1 MAAAAEYT
9 KEQLNYYRICY
20 VTTDILADGLR
31 SIFKQEWDNRYS
43 ATLGEWKD
51 EPKNGLDFWNGES
64 PQNQRRNAR
73 LLATMINGN
82 RAEWDCTM
90 LFYAILFSDCIH
102 SLNPVVQS
110 NVDDLRKF
118 RNEEFAHIPQG
129 HLTDGEFQTA
139 IRKVLLAFNALSL
152 STVKIQRISN
162 QTRFPTEEL
171 RDVLKKADDL
181 KQEIQTFEDQL
192 SKDVSSFCILPPKPS
207 HDVVGRD
214 SEVANITEQ
223 LKELKGA
230 NENSLSYLYISGN
243 PGSGK
248 SQLAGLVAKQFFDEV
263 KGIPSAISFV
273 TTINAESPKTLLE
286 SYVSFARNLKCP
298 EYAVINTLKSNDL
311 NTNEKITNLKTVIST
326 RVESYTSWLLLV
338 DNVTNILNVHA
349 HLPEPGSE
357 QWSKGQLLI
366 TTQDTASIPLTGSF
380 LQHISVSNGMEPQD
394 ASSLLS
400 MLAGFTDIEME
411 KEVAQALDNQPLA
424 LASAAM
430 YVKQVRKN
438 KLTSNFGWNDYLT
451 KLEKGQRGAT
461 EIIHAQTNP
470 SYQKSMTKAIT
481 LAVEEVMSSDKVID
495 HMFTLL
501 SLCAPQ
507 PLSLEIVINY
517 ILNIDEKFEDKEA
530 IGMRIQKCSLLLFEE
545 GKSGV
550 YIRVHQVVHDVIDTV
565 IKDRQRFKQID
576 AVNGAIRSFNQ
587 FIKCDLTMGWD
598 TLDSLVNKKHIVHH
612 LKPLVMKIEE
622 HGLTHVAQSGV
633 ANKSCAEDLEIL
645 GQICEND
652 FEFSLAKRY
661 YNLAL
666 GTFQRSDACSDS
678 DVARLCVIIG
688 NVNSSLSDLYQA
700 KKNYEFALSIVLQ
713 ESGPAHVDVASVYH
727 SLGAVH
733 MDLGDLEQAKETF
746 DRALAIRL
754 KKLGPNHV
762 DVASTYNS
770 LGCVHRELGDLE
782 QAKEYHDR
790 ALAINL
796 KRLGPDHVAVASTYH
811 RLGNVHSDLDDHEQA
826 KEYFDRAVAIRL
838 KKLGPDHVDVA
849 RTYNNLGIVH
859 SDLGHLE
866 QAKEYYDRA
875 MVIRLKKLG
884 PDHVDVAKSYTG
896 LGIVHRDLGDLERA
910 KGYYG
915 RTLAIRLKK
924 LGSDHVD
931 VASTYN
937 YLGSVHSKLGDLEQA
952 KEYYDREMVI
962 CLKNLGP
969 DHVDV
974 ASTYLGLGNIH
985 SVLGDHEQAK
995 EYFDLALAIYLKKLG
1010 PDHVDVARA
1019 YNNLGCVHIGLGD
1032 LEQAKEYYDRALAIY
1047 LKGVGP
1053 EHSDVTLVQR
1063 NLAILQ
1069 QKWSEYS
1076 CPVQ

>member
-1 MAAAAEYT
+1 MAATREYT
-9 KEQLNYYRICY
+9 KEQVNYYRICY

-31 SIFKQEWDNRYS
+31 SIFKQEWDNRYK
-43 ATLGEWKD
+43 ATKGEWKD
-51 EPKNGLDFWNGES
+51 EPKNGMDFWNGES
-64 PQNQRRNAR
+64 PQNQRRNA
-73 LLATMINGN
+73 LFLATMINGN

-90 LFYAILFSDCIH
+90 LFYAILYSDCIH

-110 NVDDLRKF
+110 NVDDVRKF
-118 RNEEFAHIPQG
+118 RNEEFGHIPQG
-129 HLTDGEFQTA
+129 HLTDAEFQTS
-139 IRKVLLAFNALSL
+139 IGKVLLAFKALRL
-152 STVKIQRISN
+152 PTIKIQTIRN
-162 QTRFPTEEL
+162 QTSFPTEEL
-171 RDVLKKADDL
+171 RQVLKKVDDL
-181 KQEIQTFEDQL
+181 KQEIQTFKDQQN
-192 SKDVSSFCILPPKPS
+192 KDVSPFCILPPKPS

-230 NENSLSYLYISGN
+230 NENSSSYLYISGN
-243 PGSGK
+243 PGTGR
-248 SQLAGLVAKQFFDEV
+248 SQLARLAAKQLFDEV

-273 TTINAESPKTLLE
+273 MTINAESPKTLLE

-298 EYAVINTLKSNDL
+298 EYAVTSTLKSNDL
-311 NTNEKITNLKTVIST
+311 NTDEKITNLKTLIST

-338 DNVTNILNVHA
+338 DNVTSSFNVHA
-349 HLPEPGSE
+349 HLPAHGSE

-366 TTQDTASIPLTGSF
+366 TTQDTASIPLTSSF

-400 MLAGFTDIEME
+400 MLSGFTESEME
-411 KEVAQALDNQPLA
+411 KEVAQALDHQPLA
-424 LASAAM
+424 LASAAT
-430 YVKQVRKN
+430 YVKQVRKS
-438 KLTSNFGWNDYLT
+438 KSTSRFGWNDYLK
-451 KLEKGQRGAT
+451 KLEEGQRGAT
-461 EIIHAQTNP
+461 ETILVETSQ
-470 SYQKSMTKAIT
+470 SYRIPMTKAIT
-481 LAVEEVMSSDKVID
+481 VAVEEVMTSDKVID

-501 SLCAPQ
+501 SMCAPQ
-507 PLSLEIVINY
+507 PLSLEIVLNY
-517 ILNIDEKFEDKEA
+517 ILNIDEKIEDKEA
-530 IGMRIQKCSLLLFEE
+530 ISMRIQKCSLLLFEE

-550 YIRVHQVVHDVIDTV
+550 YIRVHQVVHDAINTV
-565 IKDRQRFKQID
+565 IKDRQRFKQIE

-598 TLDSLVNKKHIVHH
+598 NLDSLVNKKHIVHH

-622 HGLTHVAQSGV
+622 HGLTQVAQSGV
-633 ANKSCAEDLEIL
+633 ANKSCAEDFEML

-652 FEFSLAKRY
+652 CEFSLAKRY

-666 GTFQRSDACSDS
+666 GTFQRSDACSHS

-688 NVNSSLSDLYQA
+688 NVNSSLSDLHQA

-733 MDLGDLEQAKETF
+733 MDLGDLEKAKEPF

-770 LGCVHRELGDLE
+770 LGCVHRDLSDLE

-796 KRLGPDHVAVASTYH
+796 KMLGPDHVDVASTYH

-826 KEYFDRAVAIRL
+826 KEYFDRALAIRL

-849 RTYNNLGIVH
+849 RIYNNLGIVH

-875 MVIRLKKLG
+875 MVIRLKRLG
-884 PDHVDVAKSYTG
+884 PDHVDVAKSYTD
-896 LGIVHRDLGDLERA
+896 LGIVHSVLGDHEQEKEYFDRA
-910 KGYYG
+910 
-915 RTLAIRLKK
+915 LAIRLKK
-924 LGSDHVD
+924 
-931 VASTYN
+931 
-937 YLGSVHSKLGDLEQA
+937 
-952 KEYYDREMVI
+952 
-962 CLKNLGP
+962 LGP

-974 ASTYLGLGNIH
+974 ASTYNSLGCVH
-985 SVLGDHEQAK
+985 RDLGDHEQAK
-995 EYFDLALAIYLKKLG
+995 EYFDRALAIVLKSLG
-1010 PDHVDVARA
+1010 PDHVDVASI
-1019 YNNLGCVHIGLGD
+1019 YNNLGCVHLDLGD
-1032 LEQAKEYYDRALAIY
+1032 LEQAEEYYDRALAIY
-1047 LKGVGP
+1047 LKGAGP
-1053 EHSDVTLVQR
+1053 EHSGVSLVQR
-1063 NLAILQ
+1063 NLTRLQ
-1069 QKWSEYS
+1069 QKWSKYS
-1076 CPVQ
+1076 CSVQ